1 MEASW
6 GVLGRLG
13 NILGCLGKSR
23 AVLGA
28 SWEYHEPSGRRPGVV
43 LEASWSRLGDVLER
57 LGPSWGVMWASWERL
72 GSILRPIFK
81 PKWIKFKYAILDVIF
96 QMIFRG
102 FRLQKS
108 IPES

>member
-1 MEASW
+1 M
-6 GVLGRLG
+6 GRLG
-13 NILGCLGKSR
+13 SILGCLGKFR

-28 SWEYHEPSGRRPGVV
+28 SGEYVEPSGKRLGVV

-81 PKWIKFKYAILDVIF
+81 PK
-96 QMIFRG
+96 
-102 FRLQKS
+102 
-108 IPES
+108 